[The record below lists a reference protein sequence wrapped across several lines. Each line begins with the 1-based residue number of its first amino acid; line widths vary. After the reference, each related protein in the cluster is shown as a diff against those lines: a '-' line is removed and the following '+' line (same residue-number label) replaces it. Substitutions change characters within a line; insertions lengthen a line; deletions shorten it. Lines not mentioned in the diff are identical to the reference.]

1 MILKNCA
8 LIFIS
13 FVILCLAACGN
24 ETATSDT
31 QEQTSE
37 RNPAE
42 TVQAGEETPSV
53 PVLLYLPG
61 ENAIGFTTETA
72 LTDGT
77 PEHIVSLL
85 VSEKA
90 LPEGSS
96 LLDFVIDGKLQQAK
110 VDMNAVY
117 GQSFGKGTSEEYQLL
132 GCLVNTLLT
141 YFEQEEILLT
151 IEGETLETGHNVY
164 DYPLRIFE

>member
-1 MILKNCA
+1 
-8 LIFIS
+8 
-13 FVILCLAACGN
+13 
-24 ETATSDT
+24 
-31 QEQTSE
+31 
-37 RNPAE
+37 
-42 TVQAGEETPSV
+42 
-53 PVLLYLPG
+53 VLLYLPG
-61 ENAIGFTTETA
+61 ENAIGFITETA

-85 VSEKA
+85 VSENA

-96 LLDFVIDGKLQQAK
+96 LLDFVINNDGSCQA
-110 VDMNAVY
+110 DMNAAY
-117 GQSFGKGTSEEYQLL
+117 GQALGKGTSAEYQLL

-141 YFEQEEILLT
+141 YFDLEEITLT

>member
-1 MILKNCA
+1 VN
-8 LIFIS
+8 
-13 FVILCLAACGN
+13 G
-24 ETATSDT
+24 TATSDAR
-31 QEQTSE
+31 EQASG
-37 RNPAE
+37 NGPAE
-42 TVQAGEETPSV
+42 TAQTGEDAPSV

-61 ENAIGFTTETA
+61 ENAIGFITETA

-90 LPEGSS
+90 LPEGSL
-96 LLDFVIDGKLQQAK
+96 LLDFVINNDGSCRA
-110 VDMNAVY
+110 DMNAVY

-141 YFEQEEILLT
+141 YFEQEELLLT
-151 IEGETLETGHNVY
+151 IEGETLETGHNIY